1 MGAGCCKSP
10 EEVRVEFH
18 KANREETV
26 LCGGKM
32 DKWIKIVNKT
42 KNKVVVKVT
51 SEASDHV
58 QCVDVRAEEET
69 RCYNIPENGVFVD
82 VFAQTKSKR
91 ESNYDIWR
99 WIITK
104 RGVDVRGT
112 VNIHQIHINECF
124 RDEEY
129 YSPYDRVL
137 RKRTGEGRKQ
147 ERGQFIKR
155 NSNVFLNKGY
165 ALVEDPPDRNS
176 FSREGALNLNYWSLH
191 GRVAESGMMAAT
203 ASGEDDINVGLVD
216 RVISG
221 ESTENKKFPP
231 SVADIS
237 GELTRDQETLSEE
250 SVPDNLMEE
259 SNVPKSTEHSVDDLV
274 QKTSPKE
281 SEKNFDGEKPFS
293 KVIDQTKELPVTE
306 EVEAHAPMRMM
317 SGVFSNS
324 DNDWS

>member
-51 SEASDHV
+51 SEVSNHV
-58 QCVDVRAEEET
+58 QYVDVRAEDET
-69 RCYNIPENGVFVD
+69 RCYNIPDSGVFVD
-82 VFAQTKSKR
+82 IFAQTKSKT

-112 VNIHQIHINECF
+112 VNVHQIHIKECF
-124 RDEEY
+124 REEEY

-137 RKRTGEGRKQ
+137 RIRTEEGRKH

-155 NSNVFLNKGY
+155 NGDVFLNKGY
-165 ALVEDPPDRNS
+165 ALDEDPPHRNS
-176 FSREGALNLNYWSLH
+176 LSREGAFSLDYWSSPEA
-191 GRVAESGMMAAT
+191 VAEGGMMGAT

-216 RVISG
+216 RVISA
-221 ESTENKKFPP
+221 ESTENERFPP
-231 SVADIS
+231 PSAGIS
-237 GELTRDQETLSEE
+237 GELTRDQETLSEGT
-250 SVPDNLMEE
+250 VPDNPMEE
-259 SNVPKSTEHSVDDLV
+259 SNVPKSTEDPVDDLV
-274 QKTSPKE
+274 QNTSPKE
-281 SEKNFDGEKPFS
+281 SENNFDDEKPLS
-293 KVIDQTKELPVTE
+293 KVPHRIKELPVTV
-306 EVEAHAPMRMM
+306 EVEALSPMRMIT
-317 SGVFSNS
+317 GHSNS
-324 DNDWS
+324 DTDWS